1 MKIQVTLFSTTG
13 KYRPMSCLV
22 DAPTVEDFEKNFE
35 MYKKKAI
42 TKIADQ
48 RYRDGDSL
56 LKSGYTQLKWRIYDE
71 QERKAYNK
79 KKFLE
84 NFKKSI
90 DK

>member
-1 MKIQVTLFSTTG
+1 MLNLRDYNERELAKELKIV
-13 KYRPMSCLV
+13 
-22 DAPTVEDFEKNFE
+22 EKNFE
-35 MYKKKAI
+35 TYKKKAI
-42 TKIADQ
+42 NKIAGQ

-84 NFKKSI
+84 NFKKDI